1 MVSGKKTL
9 LPISCILNKKGKW
22 ILHATHFWEIRKG
35 KWLFDT
41 TPVPCFLQF
50 EQTFFWANPASGKL
64 ERESEGCLKP
74 LFLVWCKFKKGKFL
88 GNLREII
95 KGMRVLH
102 KTLFLVS
109 CKLKR
114 IVHKAFFYL
123 EKVPEINWHSPCWP
137 FPENLKWK
145 WIVVLA

>member
-1 MVSGKKTL
+1 MQPISGKLERESDYLTQPL
-9 LPISCILNKKGKW
+9 FPVSCNLNK
-22 ILHATHFWEIRKG
+22 R
-35 KWLFDT
+35 
-41 TPVPCFLQF
+41 
-50 EQTFFWANPASGKL
+50 FFWANPASGKL

-88 GNLREII
+88 GNLREIR

-114 IVHKAFFYL
+114 IVHKAFFYP
-123 EKVPEINWHSPCWP
+123 EKVPEIN
-137 FPENLKWK
+137 
-145 WIVVLA
+145 